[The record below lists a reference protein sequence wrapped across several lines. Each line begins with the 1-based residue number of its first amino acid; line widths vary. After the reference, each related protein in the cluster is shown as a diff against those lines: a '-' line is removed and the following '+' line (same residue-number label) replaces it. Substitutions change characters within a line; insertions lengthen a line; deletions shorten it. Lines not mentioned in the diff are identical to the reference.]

1 MLPRARQ
8 TLICCANMRVG
19 VSDRE
24 ATEIAADALLVLFR
38 ASERGRLALPLAAN
52 LRDDAARLIARR
64 SDALTWLETRN
75 LPTPRVLF
83 LCLGPELQPPEP
95 GELGG
100 HAGTYDRAA
109 AALAL
114 QRSLRNA
121 GAALERACNYAG
133 IRHAALVAWPAD
145 HDPLFVVEGMCL
157 RAHDPRAWERSADG
171 PTATSLRKLSL
182 CLEKP
187 GRRELDKRLREH
199 LKIIDATNF
208 ARELG
213 DLPSN
218 LGTARQLVERVRD
231 KIEKDELRLDLSV
244 ISAAEAEAA
253 GMGLF
258 GAVDA
263 GAPERGCILRLDWPG
278 SRTQPPLVLIGKGL
292 THDTGGY
299 NLKRDARVHQL
310 THDKCGATAV
320 IGAMLAISEL
330 QLPIPVVAFCP
341 LTENAVDAN
350 AFKPGDILT
359 ACDGT
364 TVYIENTDA
373 EGRLVLADVLAYVA
387 GRGPEP
393 GLIVDLATLSGEQ
406 HAALGEPFAG
416 LYCND
421 DGARDLLLAA
431 GQASGDLVWRMPILD
446 MHDAVLGHH
455 KADLRNV
462 GAAAGAP
469 SCAAAFLRAFVDA
482 PWAHVDLAGK
492 SHVETA
498 RECWGPGATGFGCR
512 LLVEVAR
519 RLATG
524 G

>member
-1 MLPRARQ
+1 MLLWSA
-8 TLICCANMRVG
+8 TMRVS
-19 VSDRE
+19 VSDRD

-38 ASERGRLALPLAAN
+38 ASERGRLAPPLAAH
-52 LRDDAARLIARR
+52 LRDDAARLLARR
-64 SDALTWLETRN
+64 TDATTWLETRN
-75 LPTPRVLF
+75 LPTSRVLF
-83 LCLGPELQPPEP
+83 LCLGPELQEPEP

-100 HAGTYDRAA
+100 LAGTYDRST

-114 QRSLRNA
+114 HRALRNA
-121 GAALERACNYAG
+121 GAALERACNQAG

-145 HDPLFVVEGMCL
+145 HDPLWFVEGMCL
-157 RAHDPRAWERSADG
+157 RAHDPRAWEHAADG
-171 PTATSLRKLSL
+171 PTATSLRKLSI
-182 CLEKP
+182 CVDQSWGVGKEKSP
-187 GRRELDKRLREH
+187 RRELDKRLREN

-218 LGTARQLVERVRD
+218 LGTARALVERVRD
-231 KIEKDELRLDLSV
+231 QISAHELQLDLST
-244 ISAAEAEAA
+244 ISAAEAQAA

-258 GAVDA
+258 AAVDA
-263 GAPERGCILRLDWPG
+263 GARERGCILRLDWRG
-278 SRTQPPLVLIGKGL
+278 SSKRPPLVLIGKGL

-299 NLKRDARVHQL
+299 NLKRGIKVHQL
-310 THDKCGATAV
+310 THDKCGAMAV
-320 IGAMLAISEL
+320 IGAMLAIAEL
-330 QLPIPVVAFCP
+330 QLPMPVVAFCP
-341 LTENAVDAN
+341 LTENSVDAN
-350 AFKPGDILT
+350 AYKPGDILT
-359 ACDGT
+359 ACNGT

-387 GRGPEP
+387 NRGPEP
-393 GLIVDLATLSGEQ
+393 ELIIDLATLTGEQ

-421 DGARDLLLAA
+421 DRARDVLVAA
-431 GQASGDLVWRMPILD
+431 GHASGDLVWPMPIHD
-446 MHDAVLGHH
+446 MHDSVLGHH

-462 GAAAGAP
+462 GASAGAP

-492 SHVETA
+492 AYVESA

-512 LLVEVAR
+512 LLVEVTR
-519 RLATG
+519 RLG
-524 G
+524 